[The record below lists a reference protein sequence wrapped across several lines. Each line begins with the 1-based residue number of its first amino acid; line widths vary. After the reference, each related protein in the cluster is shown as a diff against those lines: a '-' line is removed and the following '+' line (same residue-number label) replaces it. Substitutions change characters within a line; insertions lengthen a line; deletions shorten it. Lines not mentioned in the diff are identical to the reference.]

1 MTFTEL
7 LKTVFSGTNLALLG
21 AALAA
26 ALACVG
32 SAKGVGI
39 VGEAASGMLA
49 EDPSK
54 FSAALLLQALPG
66 TQGIYGFVTAFFIM
80 QRINL
85 FNGVAELSLGQ
96 GMYLLAAALPIAIV
110 GYFSAI
116 AQGRVAASGIE
127 LVSRREGQT
136 VKAITSA
143 ALVETYAIFSLLV
156 SLLPIL
162 TFTLD

>member
-7 LKTVFSGTNLALLG
+7 LKTVFSGTNLARLG

-66 TQGIYGFVTAFFIM
+66 TQGIYGFVTAFLIM

>member
-39 VGEAASGMLA
+39 VGEAARGMLA

-66 TQGIYGFVTAFFIM
+66 TQGIYGFVTAFLIM

>member
-66 TQGIYGFVTAFFIM
+66 TQAIYGFVTAFLIM

>member
-54 FSAALLLQALPG
+54 F
-66 TQGIYGFVTAFFIM
+66 
-80 QRINL
+80 
-85 FNGVAELSLGQ
+85 VAELSLGQ